1 MGVNI
6 DVKDRVVIITGA
18 GRGMGLTMAKEF
30 LSHGGGVNLVDLN
43 IPKGVVEEL
52 SRLGPVRAYEADV
65 RDDARI
71 QQIATDIGKAWGRI
85 DILVNSAGVIYKDL
99 VENLDIDSWNRVM
112 NINVSG
118 TMLCTRAVVPGMK
131 ANRWGRIINLSS
143 MQAFMGSPQY
153 SAYTASKAAVIGLT
167 KVWAMELVTYNVTVN
182 ALCPS
187 FVRTPLLEGA
197 MKNLQQ
203 REKLT
208 DEETMERF
216 VSQVPQ
222 GRVLEPEEIAFAALF
237 LSSPLA
243 QGITGSSLVIAA
255 GCLLY

>member
-1 MGVNI
+1 
-6 DVKDRVVIITGA
+6 
-18 GRGMGLTMAKEF
+18 
-30 LSHGGGVNLVDLN
+30 
-43 IPKGVVEEL
+43 
-52 SRLGPVRAYEADV
+52 
-65 RDDARI
+65 
-71 QQIATDIGKAWGRI
+71 
-85 DILVNSAGVIYKDL
+85 
-99 VENLDIDSWNRVM
+99 M
-112 NINVSG
+112 NINVTG
-118 TMLCTRAVVPGMK
+118 TMLCAKAVVPEMK

-167 KVWAMELVTYNVTVN
+167 RVWAMELVTYHITVN
-182 ALCPS
+182 AICPS

-197 MKNLQQ
+197 MKSLQQ
-203 REKLT
+203 RENLT

-243 QGITGSSLVIAA
+243 QGITGSSLAIAA